1 MCNIPPMSFYRNL
14 KKLVH
19 LPDWLNWLLSVV
31 EPCIIL
37 IIALVLAYA
46 GYWLIFGVE
55 KSAEHQTRLTQLV
68 ELIND
73 NWKAALILLVLLFY
87 RTIRIFLEQTEEAFG
102 MKRKKPISG
111 EPTEEPNPTE
121 RSH

>member
-1 MCNIPPMSFYRNL
+1 
-14 KKLVH
+14 
-19 LPDWLNWLLSVV
+19 
-31 EPCIIL
+31 
-37 IIALVLAYA
+37 
-46 GYWLIFGVE
+46 VE